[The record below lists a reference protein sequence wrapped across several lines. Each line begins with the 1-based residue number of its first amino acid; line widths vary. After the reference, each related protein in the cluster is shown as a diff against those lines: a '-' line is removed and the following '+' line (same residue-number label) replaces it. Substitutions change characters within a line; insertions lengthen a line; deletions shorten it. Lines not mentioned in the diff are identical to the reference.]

1 MLSKSLIKANRF
13 VLTESDPRI
22 VDTNDLIAK
31 KMEQFYPNSSEEPE
45 TAETPGGFQEGLG
58 ADQIDA
64 LLQDDAEGSV
74 IHATQEEPPQP
85 VYDGPSPEEM
95 IAQAQAEI
103 DELHKEF
110 EKTVPLLKKQA
121 QDEGRKQGYDE
132 GKEEARQELE
142 KQKQLL
148 QEKEKAVEQEYQDKL
163 DELEPRFIETLTG
176 IYEQIFQ
183 VDLGRY
189 KPLLM
194 HIIGTTIRHIEG
206 SRDFLVH
213 VSRTDYEAVLE
224 GKEALLEELGSQVEN
239 LEIIEDVT
247 LQENECMIETGGG
260 IYDCGLGTQLAEL
273 KRQLKLLSYSG

>member
-1 MLSKSLIKANRF
+1 VEETRLLSKSLIKANRF

-110 EKTVPLLKKQA
+110 
-121 QDEGRKQGYDE
+121 KQGYDE

-148 QEKEKAVEQEYQDKL
+148 QEKEKAMEQEYQDKL